1 LMYPR
6 SLSREFFV
14 SFRLDLII
22 YVQKEVRADI
32 MDEAIRLTTIRQR
45 GGKFELSI
53 TTFDT
58 PIIVDEEVVHRFRL
72 VEGIVLTRPQL
83 EQLTREAELVA
94 CDRETARLLGLR
106 EHSVGELEFKLRRKE
121 FSDDAVK
128 ATIQKYRQLSF
139 LDDTQY
145 ARKVVEMT
153 LKRNPAGRAFLIAL
167 LRKKRVGRLVAE
179 RTVDMILR
187 ETDEVE
193 IAKRSLEK
201 RWSQYRQLELERART
216 KAYTYLSRRG
226 ISYEAARAAFDEL
239 YNRK

>member
-1 LMYPR
+1 
-6 SLSREFFV
+6 
-14 SFRLDLII
+14 
-22 YVQKEVRADI
+22 
-32 MDEAIRLTTIRQR
+32 MDEAIRLRKISKR

-53 TTFDT
+53 STFDT
-58 PIIVDEEVVHRFRL
+58 PLTVDEEVIHRFRL
-72 VEGIVLTRPQL
+72 VEGIVLTASQL
-83 EQLTREAELVA
+83 EQLTKEAELLA

-106 EHSVGELEFKLRRKE
+106 EHSVGELEFKLRRRE
-121 FSDDAVK
+121 FSDETVK
-128 ATIQKYRQLSF
+128 TIIQKYRQLSL
-139 LDDTQY
+139 LDDTEY
-145 ARKVVEMT
+145 ARKVIEMT
-153 LKRNPAGRAFLIAL
+153 LRRNPAGRPFLIAL
-167 LRKKRVGRLVAE
+167 LRKKRVGRTVAE

-226 ISYEAARAAFDEL
+226 ISYEAARAAFDDL